1 MVLIPQ
7 AYYEATVL
15 QQEVTRPCSVPNDD
29 GP

>member
-1 MVLIPQ
+1 MFLIPQ

-15 QQEVTRPCSVPNDD
+15 QNTVYRPCLLPYDD